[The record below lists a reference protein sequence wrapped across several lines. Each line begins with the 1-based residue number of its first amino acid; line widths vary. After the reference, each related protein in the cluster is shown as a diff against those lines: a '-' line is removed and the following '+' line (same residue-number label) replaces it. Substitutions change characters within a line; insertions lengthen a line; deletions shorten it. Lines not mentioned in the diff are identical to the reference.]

1 MLKHWDSHAEY
12 QQFISETVSHLNES
26 QFKKLSSYKDSLDKL
41 TSLNLDPVGDFLQ
54 PFYSNTGRPALHQA
68 QILRSFVLMMD
79 QKVLSLTN
87 WVETLSQDVLLAMMI
102 GCSLD
107 SLPPLGSYYDF
118 INRLWQQHPDT
129 ERFGRKILFPVGK
142 NQKPKL
148 KLQKGKKLPNRHN
161 GITNTIADFVRT
173 GKDVPFHYEIVLQ
186 KLFSIAAIVPSMELG
201 LISSDGITISGDGTC
216 VHTHANPH
224 GKRVCKCAENG
235 MDSCTCNRHYSDPDA
250 AWGWDSDLNT
260 YFFGHT
266 LYMLSCHNEKLK
278 IDLPL
283 YIRFF
288 DAKRHDSVSGILS
301 LADFLKVTPEVKIDN
316 VCLDSAHDN
325 YPTYQ
330 LCKEW
335 NITPFI
341 DLNTNRGKPKTI
353 PDEIEIDTDGTPK
366 CQAGHRMVYNG
377 YCSGR
382 SRIKW
387 RCPFACG
394 KVDDC
399 ACKSNCSPSPYGR
412 CIYTKPDWDIRL
424 YTPVPRGTDAY
435 KKIYNNRTGSERVNN
450 RILNHYHLHDMRI
463 HGKKRYS
470 FFTMIAGINIH
481 LDARIK
487 VKNSKV
493 V

>member
-301 LADFLKVTPEVKIDN
+301 LADFLKITPEVKIDN

-424 YTPVPRGTDAY
+424 YTPVQR
-435 KKIYNNRTGSERVNN
+435 NRC
-450 RILNHYHLHDMRI
+450 IQ
-463 HGKKRYS
+463 K
-470 FFTMIAGINIH
+470 NI
-481 LDARIK
+481 
-487 VKNSKV
+487 
-493 V
+493 

>member
-377 YCSGR
+377 YCSRR